1 MSFITGL
8 TRMWLTRTAKPF
20 TFKNGYD
27 QILPYA
33 ECENLGLYVHIP
45 FCKSICNFCP
55 YCKVRYSAEL
65 CDRYID
71 SLIQEIHIVGSQHA
85 EHRKATSLY
94 FGGGHLHSQPTV

>member
-27 QILPYA
+27 HTLPYA

-45 FCKSICNFCP
+45 FA
-55 YCKVRYSAEL
+55 KVSATFA
-65 CDRYID
+65 
-71 SLIQEIHIVGSQHA
+71 LIAKCGILLNCVIG
-85 EHRKATSLY
+85 T
-94 FGGGHLHSQPTV
+94 

>member
-33 ECENLGLYVHIP
+33 ECETLGCMFISL
-45 FCKSICNFCP
+45 FA
-55 YCKVRYSAEL
+55 KVSATFA
-65 CDRYID
+65 
-71 SLIQEIHIVGSQHA
+71 LIAKCGILLNCVIG
-85 EHRKATSLY
+85 T
-94 FGGGHLHSQPTV
+94 

>member
-45 FCKSICNFCP
+45 FCQKYLQLLP
-55 YCKVRYSAEL
+55 
-65 CDRYID
+65 
-71 SLIQEIHIVGSQHA
+71 LIAKCGILLNCVIG
-85 EHRKATSLY
+85 T
-94 FGGGHLHSQPTV
+94 